1 MSGADAGTTPPTAW
15 SGAFAELDLAV
26 SFDGPVRAY
35 DLSVRYE
42 RGMARHPAHPPFAF
56 SMAKTH
62 GGHGYQNGVSAA
74 MEMLSLGAHVGT
86 HVDALGHV
94 SKEGRVFG
102 DREVVQGV
110 DGIDGLNAGSIEEI
124 PPLIGPGHLIDGP
137 VLFGRDLTP
146 ADSFGPAEF
155 DTWFA
160 SRPAPGPGSIVLV
173 RTGWMQ
179 YWADP
184 DRYIGLS
191 TGLPGVTLDGARWL
205 SDRGILATG
214 SDTMNYEHKPDSKII
229 NLPVHVHNLVEQG
242 IPIIESLDLESLAG
256 SGATEF
262 FFIAVPLRIRGGTGS
277 PIRPLA
283 LVTAT

>member
-1 MSGADAGTTPPTAW
+1 MWAGP
-15 SGAFAELDLAV
+15 
-26 SFDGPVRAY
+26 R
-35 DLSVRYE
+35 
-42 RGMARHPAHPPFAF
+42 
-56 SMAKTH
+56 
-62 GGHGYQNGVSAA
+62 
-74 MEMLSLGAHVGT
+74 
-86 HVDALGHV
+86 
-94 SKEGRVFG
+94 
-102 DREVVQGV
+102 
-110 DGIDGLNAGSIEEI
+110 
-124 PPLIGPGHLIDGP
+124 
-137 VLFGRDLTP
+137 
-146 ADSFGPAEF
+146 
-155 DTWFA
+155 
-160 SRPAPGPGSIVLV
+160 SRPAPGPGPIVLV
-173 RTGWMQ
+173 RPGWMQ